1 MAIKIKNKTKIKP
14 KSVSAEVTFFFLSSV
29 LQKSENFARHMD
41 NQTSI
46 LVGLS
51 SGLFILSVSQIKAE
65 NIAFFLPLL
74 MLALFSLFAALVAV
88 FALLPPKFMRK
99 KGQNESLL
107 YNKKIASYFSEQY
120 RKELKSVC
128 IDLNKIID
136 EYSLE
141 IYNICR
147 YYYRPKRRLFKLSRL
162 LLCSG
167 IFISLFVLL
176 LQIFYS
182 LF

>member
-1 MAIKIKNKTKIKP
+1 MAIKIKNKNKKIP
-14 KSVSAEVTFFFLSSV
+14 VSPETTYFFLSGV
-29 LQKSENFARHMD
+29 LQKAENFARHMD

-65 NIAFFLPLL
+65 NMAFFVPLL
-74 MLALFSLFAALVAV
+74 FLAIFSLFAALVAM
-88 FALLPPKFMRK
+88 FALIPPKFMRK
-99 KGQNESLL
+99 RGQKESLL
-107 YNKKIASYFSEQY
+107 YNKKIAGCFSEQY
-120 RKELKSVC
+120 RKELKDVSL
-128 IDLNKIID
+128 DLNKIID

-147 YYYRPKRRLFKLSRL
+147 YYYRPKRRLFKLSRI

-167 IFISLFVLL
+167 IFISLFVLS
-176 LQIFYS
+176 LQILSSF
-182 LF
+182 F